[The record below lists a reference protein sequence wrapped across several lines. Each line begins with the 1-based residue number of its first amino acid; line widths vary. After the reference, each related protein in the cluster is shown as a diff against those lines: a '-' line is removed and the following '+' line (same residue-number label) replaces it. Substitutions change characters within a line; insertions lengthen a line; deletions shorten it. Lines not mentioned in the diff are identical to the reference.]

1 MPQALGD
8 IINSV
13 AGFFQQ
19 KSIDKEKA
27 KEARIAQQEFE
38 QAENLKNIEFD
49 KLLKDKEDQAKQKT
63 QTTKNLPLSA
73 RDISYLHQENPFQHP
88 VNSSNSLYRTSQ
100 QQYNLDDLD
109 LTPIERARYRQGL
122 NSTPV
127 NLFVKRTQLRTE
139 PPSTS

>member
-1 MPQALGD
+1 MTQAVGD

-38 QAENLKNIEFD
+38 QSENLKNIEFD
-49 KLLKDKEDQAKQKT
+49 KLLKDKEDQLKQKK
-63 QTTKNLPLSA
+63 QSTKHLPLSA
-73 RDISYLHQENPFQHP
+73 RDISSLHQENPFQNP
-88 VNSSNSLYRTSQ
+88 VSSSNSLYRTSQ

-109 LTPIERARYRQGL
+109 LTPIERARYKQAL

-127 NLFVKRTQLRTE
+127 NLFVKRTQLKTDS
-139 PPSTS
+139 PSST